1 MSAASEIAA
10 AVRDMADARTPT
22 WAAERSIPA
31 ETAAAQAAA
40 LREAARM
47 IEARWAQEEETAP
60 GPVKTKKASA

>member
-47 IEARWAQEEETAP
+47 IDARWAQEEEAAAP
-60 GPVKTKKASA
+60 GPAKAAKK